1 MGIFGALSTAVT
13 GLTAQSFALENIS
26 GNIANSQT
34 TGYKRVETSFEDMIV
49 DGKPEQQ
56 VAGSVVASSRAT
68 NTVQGD
74 ITASDISTNM
84 ALNGTGF
91 FVVQAKTGQ
100 VDGKAQ
106 FSGGDLYTRRGDF
119 EMNSDGYLVNGAGY
133 YLEGVAIDRATG
145 NPSSSVPGVIQV
157 SNALLPA
164 QATSKIDYQLNLP
177 QSPSVAAAAKT
188 GSSLLNP
195 GDFLPPAGYTPAQ
208 LTGSIDLRAD
218 TKATVAETSV
228 DLSGSLATAGFAS
241 GDQFTLAIGGTS
253 KTFQF
258 YDSAATPPDADPTA
272 GSVIGV
278 DLNGTTNTGSTL
290 VGAINGAFGAGTASL
305 DATTGHLSI
314 TAANTTDSIALA
326 DTVAGTLA
334 KAGLSVGTTGPTNST
349 IAAMV
354 AAGDT
359 LTVNSGG
366 AGTTTVT
373 GLAGIGDATALLAQ
387 INAALGANG
396 TATLDASGH
405 LQISSPAGDTTN
417 SVTLGGTGA
426 GAILGAATA
435 TADPTPIPGSGPV
448 YTISGA
454 QNQSFID
461 ESIEGGSV
469 TAYSANGSPTNVQF
483 RWAMLDSASLG
494 AGHTDSW
501 GLYYL
506 TNSSATGSATMWQ
519 RIPNTFTFG
528 SDGALSAGPT
538 NLTISAPVINGV
550 QLGDVALN
558 FGDKGLTE
566 GFTDTTGTA
575 SVSTL
580 QQDGYPAG
588 KFTSV
593 SIDDSGRVVASY
605 SNGETIDVAQVVTA
619 DFSGADA
626 LQRMSGGTFAATKES
641 GTPIISTNP
650 SVSAS
655 SLEAS
660 NTDISSEFSNL
671 IVTQQAYA
679 AGTKIVSAA
688 NDMMQQ
694 ALNMIR

>member
-84 ALNGTGF
+84 AINGSGF
-91 FVVQAKTGQ
+91 FVVQTKTGQ
-100 VDGKAQ
+100 VDGKPQ

-119 EMNSDGYLVNGAGY
+119 EMDSDGYLVNGAGN

-164 QATSKIDYQLNLP
+164 QATTSIDYQLNLP

-188 GSSLLNP
+188 GSSLLNS

-208 LTGSIDLRAD
+208 LTGSIDLRPD
-218 TKATVAETSV
+218 TKATVGETSA

-241 GDQFTLAIGGTS
+241 GDSFTLTVGSTT

-258 YDSAATPPDADPTA
+258 YDSAATPPDTDPTA

-290 VGAINGAFGAGTASL
+290 VGAINGAFGAGTSSL
-305 DATTGHLSI
+305 DASGHLSI
-314 TAANTTDSIALA
+314 TAANTTDSITLA
-326 DTVAGTLA
+326 DTTAGTLA
-334 KAGLSVGTTGPTNST
+334 KAGLSAGVNGPTNST

-373 GLAGIGDATALLAQ
+373 GLAGVGDATALLAR

-396 TATLDASGH
+396 TASLDSSGH
-405 LQISSPAGDTTN
+405 IEINSPTGDTTN

-448 YTISGA
+448 YTISAA

-483 RWAMLDSASLG
+483 RWAMLDSAAQG
-494 AGHTDSW
+494 AGHSDTW

-538 NLTISAPVINGV
+538 NLTISSPVINGV

-593 SIDDSGRVVASY
+593 SIDNSGRVVASY

-619 DFSGADA
+619 DFSGADS

-679 AGTKIVSAA
+679 AGTKIVTAA